1 MSIISEIRSVGQDEV
16 DLHLKR
22 RDLERRSLFAMTNS
36 VSASLQHAHLL
47 EEEVDRR
54 CLKQSKPVCS

>member
-47 EEEVDRR
+47 EEELIEDA
-54 CLKQSKPVCS
+54 